1 MGVHAIIVIKNE
13 KNEYLQYFDNRW
25 NSFLFLNCKL
35 LNGENAD
42 IVKDVIVD
50 KLNVK
55 KELIKVSL
63 VGNKKHEKVSE
74 SDKIQKEYIHY
85 FYKVD
90 LNENL
95 NNEEFEING
104 IQYKWFSY
112 ADLLNDKRI
121 QQVNSD
127 IVQFVKEFDI

>member
-1 MGVHAIIVIKNE
+1 MK

-55 KELIKVSL
+55 K
-63 VGNKKHEKVSE
+63 N
-74 SDKIQKEYIHY
+74 
-85 FYKVD
+85 
-90 LNENL
+90 
-95 NNEEFEING
+95 
-104 IQYKWFSY
+104 
-112 ADLLNDKRI
+112 
-121 QQVNSD
+121 
-127 IVQFVKEFDI
+127 